1 MGFRPGG
8 GYPFNPNMESITTMQ
23 IIIDKLN
30 EEKATLLATVASNE
44 EALANLDTRRT
55 QLLDE
60 NDSAEESVTAIE
72 AAVAVLDGKKR
83 RRRKK

>member
-1 MGFRPGG
+1 
-8 GYPFNPNMESITTMQ
+8 MESITTMQ

-44 EALANLDTRRT
+44 EALANLEVRRT